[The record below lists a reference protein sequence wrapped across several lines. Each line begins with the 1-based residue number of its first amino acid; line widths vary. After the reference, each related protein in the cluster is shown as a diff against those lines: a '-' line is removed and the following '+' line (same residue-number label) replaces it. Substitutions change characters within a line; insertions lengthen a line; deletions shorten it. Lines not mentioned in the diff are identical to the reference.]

1 MLMTEELFL
10 HIIANQSKWAEEYRL
25 QKKEERKQFNRE
37 TIKKEWYGRSKEYKK
52 LWRKHGA
59 QINK

>member
-1 MLMTEELFL
+1 MDKELFL

-25 QKKEERKQFNRE
+25 QKKEKIKQFNKETRE
-37 TIKKEWYGRSKEYKK
+37 KEWYGNSKEYMK